1 MCGISGCLVKNG
13 IKNHII
19 KKTLNIMKS
28 RGPDNRSYINIPLKN
43 NKKLSFLHSRLNI
56 IDLNNR
62 ANQPMKFDNNI
73 IIFNGEI
80 YNYIELKKGFKK
92 RYYFK
97 TKSDTEVL
105 LKCYSEYGDKMNS
118 YLEGMCHMQYLIK
131 IKQNSYYQETALEK
145 NLFYSK
151 LNNNF
156 FFIQR

>member
-1 MCGISGCLVKNG
+1 
-13 IKNHII
+13 
-19 KKTLNIMKS
+19 MKS

-80 YNYIELKKGFKK
+80 YNYIELKKRLQK
-92 RYYFK
+92 RGYYFK

-118 YLEGMCHMQYLIK
+118 YLEGMWSYAIFDQNKTKLILSRDRFGEKPLYLLQI
-131 IKQNSYYQETALEK
+131 
-145 NLFYSK
+145 
-151 LNNNF
+151 NNY
-156 FFIQR
+156 RLY